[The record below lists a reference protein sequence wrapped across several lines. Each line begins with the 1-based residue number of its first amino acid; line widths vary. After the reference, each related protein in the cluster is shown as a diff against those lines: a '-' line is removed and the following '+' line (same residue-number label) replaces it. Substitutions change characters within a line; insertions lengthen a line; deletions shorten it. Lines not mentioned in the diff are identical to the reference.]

1 VTSTLQ
7 VPANDPIEAIELE
20 QTADWRIKK
29 LGEDPG
35 DAQSVA
41 AASLLQRLANEVRQ
55 SVGTTAYVECQA
67 ILNWLAEFDV
77 MEDFAERA
85 FDYRLRIG
93 VDHFPENGEAYLR
106 ALIELAKET
115 AGA

>member
-1 VTSTLQ
+1 
-7 VPANDPIEAIELE
+7 
-20 QTADWRIKK
+20 
-29 LGEDPG
+29 
-35 DAQSVA
+35 
-41 AASLLQRLANEVRQ
+41 
-55 SVGTTAYVECQA
+55 
-67 ILNWLAEFDV
+67 

-106 ALIELAKET
+106 ALTALARET